1 MYVNVNKI
9 GNNFKAHKIIEKL
22 AKNIAQCT

>member
-9 GNNFKAHKIIEKL
+9 GNNFKALEIIEEL